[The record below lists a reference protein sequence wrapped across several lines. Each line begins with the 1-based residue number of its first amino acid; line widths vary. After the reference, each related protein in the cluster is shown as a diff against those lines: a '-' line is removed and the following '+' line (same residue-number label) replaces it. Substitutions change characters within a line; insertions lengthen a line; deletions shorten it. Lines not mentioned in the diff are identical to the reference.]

1 MSGNS
6 LIYLDNHLYL
16 LKDIIKTSHTR
27 LGTREIDWDHRT
39 GSNDLRAC
47 ISGTTLK
54 IKPTT
59 SINNGLQIV
68 NTISSVQNHWQ
79 APRTCTS

>member
-39 GSNDLRAC
+39 GPNDPGAC

-54 IKPTT
+54 IKTTNTT
-59 SINNGLQIV
+59 SNLHIV
-68 NTISSVQNHWQ
+68 NTINSVQNHWQ
-79 APRTCTS
+79 AHRTCTS